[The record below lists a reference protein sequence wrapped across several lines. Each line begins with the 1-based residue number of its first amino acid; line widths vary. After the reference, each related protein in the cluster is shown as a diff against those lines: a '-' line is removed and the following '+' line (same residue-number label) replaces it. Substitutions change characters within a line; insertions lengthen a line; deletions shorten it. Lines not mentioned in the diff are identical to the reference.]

1 MTYLIAGVVLFALA
15 HFAKR
20 LVPGLTAA
28 LPEIARKIIVGL
40 LLIFSVWLMI
50 QGYGEA
56 SAEVLWAVP
65 KVVRYVLIV
74 AMVAAFILYVGSYPG
89 SALRARI
96 RHPQLTGFKLWALI
110 HLIVNGDVRSVIL
123 FGGLL
128 AWAVVQTSVIDR
140 ASGKPPLPAPSDS
153 ALKAWL
159 SIPIGLIA
167 WMAIFLSHQ
176 WIFGVSPLG

>member
-20 LVPGLTAA
+20 VLPNV
-28 LPEIARKIIVGL
+28 PEIPRKIIVAL

-50 QGYGEA
+50 QGYGVA
-56 SAEVLWAVP
+56 SAEVLWTVP
-65 KVVRYVLIV
+65 TPVRHIGIVL
-74 AMVAAFILYVGSYPG
+74 MVGAFILYVGSYPG

-128 AWAVVQTSVIDR
+128 AWAVVQVIVINR
-140 ASGKPPLPAPSDS
+140 ASGKPPLPAPSDNT
-153 ALKAWL
+153 LKAWM
-159 SIPIGLIA
+159 SIPIGLVA
-167 WMAIFLSHQ
+167 WVVLFLGHA